1 MATTTQQHNEFMIL
15 GPAMASGA
23 KVLAAVH
30 ALYFLPE
37 NFKLIL
43 AGSKK
48 ADQSFY
54 KQVVSLV
61 ERDELGSR
69 VKFAEISSETDAVIL
84 PNTGLSRSRNAVSG
98 DSPEALASAILNVA
112 RASA

>member
-1 MATTTQQHNEFMIL
+1 MAMIRKHNEFMIL

-30 ALYFLPE
+30 ALYYLPE

-43 AGSKK
+43 TGQ

-54 KQVVSLV
+54 KQVLSLV
-61 ERDELGSR
+61 EHDELGGR
-69 VKFAEISSETDAVIL
+69 VQFGDAKSETDAIIL
-84 PNTGLSRSRNAVSG
+84 PNTGMSRSPNAVSG

-112 RASA
+112 RATA

>member
-1 MATTTQQHNEFMIL
+1 MASLQQHNDFMIL

-23 KVLAAVH
+23 KVLNAVH

-43 AGSKK
+43 TGSHK
-48 ADQSFY
+48 ADQSFFR
-54 KQVVSLV
+54 QITSLV
-61 ERDELGSR
+61 ERDELGGR
-69 VKFAEISSETDAVIL
+69 VQFADASNQTDAIIL
-84 PNTGLSRSRNAVSG
+84 PNIGMSRSRNAVSG

-112 RASA
+112 RAGA